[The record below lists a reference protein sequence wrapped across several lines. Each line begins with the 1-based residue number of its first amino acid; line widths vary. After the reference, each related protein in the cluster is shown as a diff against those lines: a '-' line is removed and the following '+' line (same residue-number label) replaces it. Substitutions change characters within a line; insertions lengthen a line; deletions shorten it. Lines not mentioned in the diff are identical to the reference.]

1 MKKAIFFAALT
12 IPIMAAIIFTGYWSS
27 TQKQKAA
34 QTKMLYAKGDL
45 LAAQEDANT
54 STPVVVTPEE
64 WKIFRSESELKIRE
78 NEIRLTE
85 LNVKMKKQG
94 GVIDTRS
101 GKKIAI
107 LELQNSD
114 MKARL
119 ETYEKIQSNWI
130 TFKREFNN
138 DMVSIGDELKDLTG
152 GNNKQ

>member
-1 MKKAIFFAALT
+1 MKKVIFFAALT
-12 IPIMAAIIFTGYWSS
+12 IPLMAAIIFTGYLST

-45 LAAQEDANT
+45 IAAQEDSNI
-54 STPVVVTPEE
+54 STPVMATPEE
-64 WKIFRSESELKIRE
+64 WKTFRSESELKIRD

-85 LNVKMKKQG
+85 LNIRMKKQG
-94 GVIDTRS
+94 GVIYTRS

-107 LELQNSD
+107 LELQNRD

-119 ETYEKIQSNWI
+119 ESYEKIQSNWI

-138 DMVSIGDELKDLTG
+138 DMVSIGDELKDLTVDT
-152 GNNKQ
+152 NK

>member
-1 MKKAIFFAALT
+1 MKKVIFFAALT
-12 IPIMAAIIFTGYWSS
+12 IPIMAAIIFTGYLSS

-45 LAAQEDANT
+45 IAAQEDANT
-54 STPVVVTPEE
+54 SAPVMATPEE
-64 WKIFRSESELKIRE
+64 WKTFRSESELKIRD

-85 LNVKMKKQG
+85 LNVRMKKQG
-94 GVIDTRS
+94 VVIYTRS

-107 LELQNSD
+107 LKLQNRD

-119 ETYEKIQSNWI
+119 ESYEKIQSNWI

-138 DMVSIGDELKDLTG
+138 DMVSIGDELKDLTD
-152 GNNKQ
+152 NNK